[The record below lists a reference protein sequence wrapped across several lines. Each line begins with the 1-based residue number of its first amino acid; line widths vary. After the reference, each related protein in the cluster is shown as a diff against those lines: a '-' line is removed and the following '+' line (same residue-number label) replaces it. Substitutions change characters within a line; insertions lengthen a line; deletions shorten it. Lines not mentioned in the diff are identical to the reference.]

1 MIKVYI
7 TLHIYQ
13 KKNPH
18 MKKKK
23 VYIIYNKAL
32 WRKPA
37 HASLDGSAAR
47 GGPVKRFQECY
58 TANSPTE
65 QAIQA
70 KS

>member
-13 KKNPH
+13 KNPH

-47 GGPVKRFQECY
+47 GGPVKRF
-58 TANSPTE
+58 
-65 QAIQA
+65 
-70 KS
+70 

>member
-13 KKNPH
+13 KKEPTH
-18 MKKKK
+18 GKK

-47 GGPVKRFQECY
+47 GAPVKRFQECY

-65 QAIQA
+65 QVIQA